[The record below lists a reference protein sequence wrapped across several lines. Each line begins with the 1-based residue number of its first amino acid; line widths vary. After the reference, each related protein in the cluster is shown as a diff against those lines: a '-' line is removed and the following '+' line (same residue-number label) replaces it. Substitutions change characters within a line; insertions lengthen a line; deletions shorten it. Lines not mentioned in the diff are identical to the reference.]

1 MTIVKS
7 LWWFFKLEKRRYSIG
22 IAALVLV
29 SVLNLLP
36 PMLMGRV
43 IDQITNRHL
52 TVQVLW
58 QQVLLLLASALAMYG
73 LRYLWRM
80 YILATSY
87 RLGKLMRARLFEHF
101 TQLSPSF
108 YQRYRTGDLMAHATN
123 DINAL
128 VRLAGGGVMSFI
140 DATITALVTLI
151 TMFTMISW
159 QMTLVAIMPLPFMA
173 LATNRLGRRTHQ
185 RLNQSQAGFSEL
197 NNKVQEA
204 VAGIKVTKSFGYQEQ
219 ELASFQEVNQATF
232 LKNRA
237 TMVYDAMFRP
247 VVLLFVGTSYVLTL
261 AVGASL
267 ISSGHVS
274 LGQLVTFMTYLDML
288 VWPLMA
294 MGFLVNIS
302 QRGQV
307 SYKRISRLLAEESD
321 VIDPDCP
328 VTPAVNGDLVFAIEH
343 FAYDNDRNTL
353 ADIHFTLKK
362 GQTLGL
368 VGQTGAGKTSLVRL
382 LLREYDIVNGQISL
396 NGHPI
401 TAYALKD
408 LRRLMGYVPQEHSL
422 FAMSILENIRFGDP
436 NLSPEAVQRAADLA
450 QLSDDVLAMPDGFD
464 TIIGEKGISLSGGQ
478 KQRLAIARALVLN
491 PEMLILDDALSAVDA
506 RTEHMVIDNLK
517 TNRQGKTT
525 IIAAHRLSAVVHADL
540 ILVLQDGR
548 IIERGNHDDLLAQK
562 GWYYKTYQTQQLER
576 EVTNGY

>member
-307 SYKRISRLLAEESD
+307 SYNRISRLLAEESD

-328 VTPAVNGDLVFAIEH
+328 VTPAVNGDLVFAIER
-343 FAYDNDRNTL
+343 FAYDNDRDTL

-382 LLREYDIVNGQISL
+382 LLREYDLVNGQISL

-408 LRRLMGYVPQEHSL
+408 LRCLMGYVPQDHSL

-436 NLSPEAVQRAADLA
+436 SLSFEAVQRAADLA
-450 QLSDDVLAMPDGFD
+450 QLSADVLAMPDGFD
-464 TIIGEKGISLSGGQ
+464 TIIGEKGVSLSGGQ
-478 KQRLAIARALVLN
+478 KQRLAIARALILN

-576 EVTNGY
+576 EVTHGY